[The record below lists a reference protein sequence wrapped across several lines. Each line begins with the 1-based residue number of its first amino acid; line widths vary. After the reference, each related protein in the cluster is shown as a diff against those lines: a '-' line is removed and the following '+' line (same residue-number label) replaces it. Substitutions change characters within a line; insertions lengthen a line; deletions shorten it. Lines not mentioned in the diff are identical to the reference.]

1 VEERAEIWTVG
12 VRPGLQG
19 RGYGRQLLRWGV
31 HHLRDVGARTVT
43 LSVNGR
49 NPRALGLYEAEGF
62 HRTSTRERWAK
73 PAAAGPAKG
82 TP

>member
-1 VEERAEIWTVG
+1 MATA
-12 VRPGLQG
+12 
-19 RGYGRQLLRWGV
+19 RQLLRWGV
-31 HHLRDVGARTVT
+31 HHLRDVGAETVT

-73 PAAAGPAKG
+73 PAVAGASEG

>member
-1 VEERAEIWTVG
+1 MG

-19 RGYGRQLLRWGV
+19 RGHGRQLLRWGV
-31 HHLRDVGARTVT
+31 EHLRATGVETVT

-62 HRTSTRERWAK
+62 HRTSTRERWARPVP
-73 PAAAGPAKG
+73 PADSEE